1 MTGILISRIAV
12 VALLM
17 LVQAA
22 SGQQALKA
30 VEENVGDLGPLS
42 RSLRELGADLRQP
55 TNFDRVYR
63 TPGKDDRFM
72 RINGGLYAV
81 FERSLYAPSKS
92 GLVPLI
98 PGGTVF
104 YIGRPSFLRDVEQHT
119 SEEKSGLLDKR
130 SYSNRMDTRNDV
142 GQRSAE
148 TVSGAVS
155 GPLLHRSAG
164 RGVGAE
170 TRDQKVAATIIN
182 DPDYRAARIRQLMKK
197 TVKRM
202 TALDG

>member
-1 MTGILISRIAV
+1 MKGMLISRSAV

-22 SGQQALKA
+22 SGQQELKA
-30 VEENVGDLGPLS
+30 VEEKVGDLGPLS
-42 RSLRELGADLRQP
+42 RSLRVLGADLRQP
-55 TNFDRVYR
+55 ANFDRVYR
-63 TPGKDDRFM
+63 ISGTDDRFI

-81 FERSLYAPSKS
+81 FERSLYVPSED

-104 YIGRPSFLRDVEQHT
+104 YIGRPSFLRDVEQPA
-119 SEEKSGLLDKR
+119 SQEKIGLLDKR
-130 SYSNRMDTRNDV
+130 SHSNRLDTRNLGV
-142 GQRSAE
+142 RSEATFSDATFE
-148 TVSGAVS
+148 
-155 GPLLHRSAG
+155 PLLHRSSGRDTDAG
-164 RGVGAE
+164 TSDHE
-170 TRDQKVAATIIN
+170 VAATINN

>member
-1 MTGILISRIAV
+1 MKGMLISRSAV
-12 VALLM
+12 VVLL

-22 SGQQALKA
+22 SGQQELKA

-42 RSLRELGADLRQP
+42 RSLRVLGADLRQP
-55 TNFDRVYR
+55 ANFDRVYR
-63 TPGKDDRFM
+63 ISGTDERFM

-81 FERSLYAPSKS
+81 FERSLYVPSED

-104 YIGRPSFLRDVEQHT
+104 YIGRPSFLRDVEQPA
-119 SEEKSGLLDKR
+119 SQEKIGLLDKR
-130 SYSNRMDTRNDV
+130 SHSNRLDTRNLEAWSEGLAPAATSV
-142 GQRSAE
+142 
-148 TVSGAVS
+148 
-155 GPLLHRSAG
+155 PLLHRSSG

-170 TRDQKVAATIIN
+170 TRDQEVAATINN